1 LSETEQIQYKTVEY
15 PPSKEVWGPAYWT
28 YLHTSATQYPANPN
42 RSDKLKMKELI
53 RNFVESIPCEDPCQ
67 IHARKF
73 IKNNPPA
80 LDNRK
85 SLLEWTCALHNS
97 VNEKLGKDIVR
108 CVLVE
113 EKINCPNCRYNEA
126 SPEDKKAANA
136 AAAADIEGSMKMYRK
151 ASVEIIHELSKKHNV
166 PEPKVVFAA
175 CPLHPDTSCIEWKK
189 EDLNDKGL
197 LTGPAIIYLNPYAA
211 SFKTPAH
218 EFQHYLDLKKGR
230 GHNLS
235 EYEANRFAYE
245 ILGRK
250 FPHDTVQPRPDAAS
264 AASESEKI
272 DPLKIPL
279 GYEYGNFKN
288 WEERFPAFKSIRDR
302 ARKKEEPQTQQTTG
316 AGAGVESQEE
326 ARGITSYLD
335 SMYAMPAE
343 WSGVRSHDLNMA
355 YTPEFITNSIMLL
368 LRSNLSNMGSA
379 VVGFV
384 TSLALMAIGI
394 FGKQGLTYGDRQ
406 LIVNLSASF
415 LMGTLNYA
423 NPKIADSVIFD
434 GKYLIN
440 AITNGKFGMETITS
454 TVWETPEM
462 YRAKEHKKHMMM
474 EEPGISGGGGEVA
487 ITYGPGFSGATETVR
502 AQQEASQRSYDV
514 SRPGGAISL
523 SQGPFGRSQRVIGR
537 NPRRLPL
544 SPSPQSQPPGQA
556 MFVSGSYQNF
566 SGFGGSSPGVRPP
579 RRSMAADDTDID
591 IEMNPDTY
599 GSDSL
604 DY

>member
-1 LSETEQIQYKTVEY
+1 MSETEQIQYKTVEY
-15 PPSKEVWGPAYWT
+15 PPSKEVWGNAYWV

-42 RSDKLKMKELI
+42 RSDKLRMKDHI
-53 RNFVESIPCEDPCQ
+53 KNFIEFIPCEDPCQ
-67 IHARKF
+67 IHARQF
-73 IKNNPPA
+73 IRNNPPA
-80 LDNRK
+80 LDSRK

-108 CVLVE
+108 CVLAE
-113 EKINCPNCRYNEA
+113 DKIDCPNC
-126 SPEDKKAANA
+126 KVNA

-151 ASVEIIHELSKKHNV
+151 ASVEIIHELSKRHNV

-175 CPLHPDTSCIEWKK
+175 CPLHPDTSCIEWRK

-245 ILGRK
+245 ILARK
-250 FPHDTVQPRPDAAS
+250 FPHDTVSRIDNATA

-288 WEERFPAFKSIRDR
+288 WEERFPAFKAIKNR
-302 ARKKEEPQTQQTTG
+302 ARKKEEPQQEQG
-316 AGAGVESQEE
+316 QIESQQESK
-326 ARGITSYLD
+326 GITSYLD
-335 SMYAMPAE
+335 SMYAIPAE

-355 YTPEFITNSIMLL
+355 YTPEFIANSIMLL
-368 LRSNLSNMGSA
+368 TRSNLSNMGSA
-379 VVGFV
+379 VIGFV

-487 ITYGPGFSGATETVR
+487 ITYGPGFAGATETVR

-514 SRPGGAISL
+514 ARPGGAISL

-544 SPSPQSQPPGQA
+544 SPPPGPQPPGQA

-566 SGFGGSSPGVRPP
+566 SGFGGSSGTVPSRY
-579 RRSMAADDTDID
+579 RSAAAQPMIRT
-591 IEMNPDTY
+591 
-599 GSDSL
+599 
-604 DY
+604 